1 VNVTEAKEMTRA
13 TLYTSGSDFCRVF
26 QEDMNGLYLLSF
38 LLTADR
44 EKAEQCFVSGLEDS
58 VEGSP
63 VFQEWARSWA
73 RRAIIQNAVRV
84 INPQLKITDAPKSAA
99 VPSGDK
105 ALPAAQDAGLGA
117 VLALEPFERFVY
129 VMTVLERY
137 SDHECSILLGCA
149 RREVPGAR
157 IRAVLQL
164 GGTMASHYGQPALSG
179 SQKSASHEGHSS
191 LFELLFG
198 QRLATSA

>member
-1 VNVTEAKEMTRA
+1 MPEAKQVTRF
-13 TLYTSGSDFCRVF
+13 TLYTSSSDFCRVF
-26 QEDMNGLYLLSF
+26 EEDMNGLYLLSF
-38 LLTADR
+38 LLTADS

-63 VFQEWARSWA
+63 VFKDWARSWS
-73 RRAIIQNAVRV
+73 RRAIIQNAIRV
-84 INPQLKITDAPKSAA
+84 INPQSKITDAPKP
-99 VPSGDK
+99 VPL
-105 ALPAAQDAGLGA
+105 AETVPAAQHGGIAG

-149 RREVPGAR
+149 QREVPGAR

-164 GGTMASHYGQPALSG
+164 GGSMAAHSTQRGPSS
-179 SQKSASHEGHSS
+179 SQNSTSQERHSS
-191 LFELLFG
+191 LFDLLFG
-198 QRLATSA
+198 QRLASPA

>member
-1 VNVTEAKEMTRA
+1 MAQAKQIKRV
-13 TLYTSGSDFCRVF
+13 TLYTSSSDFCQIF

-44 EKAEQCFVSGLEDS
+44 EKAEQCFVSGFEDS

-63 VFQEWARSWA
+63 VFKEWAHSWA
-73 RRAIIQNAVRV
+73 RRAIIQNAVRT
-84 INPQLKITDAPKSAA
+84 INPWPKMTTVPHRASITNT
-99 VPSGDK
+99 DK
-105 ALPAAQDAGLGA
+105 ALPAAQHAGIA
-117 VLALEPFERFVY
+117 AILALEPFERFVY

-137 SDHECSILLGCA
+137 SDHECSLLLGCP

-157 IRAVLQL
+157 IRAVLEL
-164 GGTMASHYGQPALSG
+164 GGSMASHYGQPSLSG
-179 SQKSASHEGHSS
+179 TEDSASQEGRNS
-191 LFELLFG
+191 LFGLLFG

>member
-1 VNVTEAKEMTRA
+1 MSEAKQTTKY
-13 TLYTSGSDFCRVF
+13 TLYTSTEDFCRVF
-26 QEDMNGLYLLSF
+26 QEDMNGLYLLSL

-63 VFQEWARSWA
+63 VFKEWARSWA
-73 RRAIIQNAVRV
+73 RRAIIQNAVRA
-84 INPQLKITDAPKSAA
+84 INPQPKATNAPKSAL
-99 VPSGDK
+99 VNRSDK
-105 ALPAAQDAGLGA
+105 NLPATQHAGMA
-117 VLALEPFERFVY
+117 AILALEPFERFVY

-137 SDHECSILLGCA
+137 SDHECSILLGCP

-164 GGTMASHYGQPALSG
+164 GGTLAAHYDQPAPSSSEHPV
-179 SQKSASHEGHSS
+179 SQERHGS

-198 QRLATSA
+198 QRLAASA